1 MSVTPNRVTV
11 RMYQVGFGDC
21 FLITFAYNT
30 APLPDGRRERHILI
44 DFGSTRWP
52 KNYPPR
58 YRELANDIALKTG
71 GKLDVLVITHRHKD
85 HLGGFGDDK
94 AAATIAT
101 LKPSLVLRSW
111 TENPTAAA
119 NATGP
124 AFVGQRSLAFAN
136 GLDTAQAFA
145 GEVARTLRNPRQG
158 FRAELADAAIE
169 QLANEDAIGH
179 LDKLAKDAISAPG
192 YLFAGQP
199 SGIDAIVPGVTT
211 KVLGPPTIDQW
222 PAVAGERENDP
233 EYWLRQRN
241 LLAGMLQTVKAPP
254 ALIRVANSTGRRQTI
269 DPGPLRWIVE
279 RMRDQQTHSL
289 LRIVTSLEDAL
300 NNTSIILQF
309 QTGTRRMLF
318 PGDAQI
324 ENWSYALTSPKATAL
339 RADLADLDLYKVGHH
354 GSRNASPRS
363 LVKQWQPHKR
373 PFVALMSTL
382 AHVHGKTEAT
392 AVPRQSLVDALKAL
406 GTLHQTDGLDTT
418 KMSLAVTASTRDR
431 KAFDLIPG

>member
-1 MSVTPNRVTV
+1 MPEKTGERHPQQDHGADVPGRLRRLLPDHLRLQHRS
-11 RMYQVGFGDC
+11 
-21 FLITFAYNT
+21 A
-30 APLPDGRRERHILI
+30 PDGRRERHILI

-58 YRELANDIALKTG
+58 YREHRKRHRSQDTAASSTS
-71 GKLDVLVITHRHKD
+71 LVITHRHKD
-85 HLGGFGDDK
+85 HIGGFGDDK
-94 AAATIAT
+94 AAGTIAT

-111 TENPTAAA
+111 TENPPQPRMRLAPRSSA
-119 NATGP
+119 NARSPSP
-124 AFVGQRSLAFAN
+124 AVSTPRRHSRARSRAPSATN
-136 GLDTAQAFA
+136 
-145 GEVARTLRNPRQG
+145 AR
-158 FRAELADAAIE
+158 D
-169 QLANEDAIGH
+169 
-179 LDKLAKDAISAPG
+179 SAPNWPTPRSSNSQTRTQSG
-192 YLFAGQP
+192 SSTSSRKTRAPGQATYSPGNPQASTP
-199 SGIDAIVPGVTT
+199 SSPESQT

-233 EYWLRQRN
+233 EYWLRQHH
-241 LLAGMLQTVKAPP
+241 LLSGMLQTVNAPP

-339 RADLADLDLYKVGHH
+339 RADAG
-354 GSRNASPRS
+354 RPRS
-363 LVKQWQPHKR
+363 LQGR
-373 PFVALMSTL
+373 A
-382 AHVHGKTEAT
+382 
-392 AVPRQSLVDALKAL
+392 PRQPQCQPPQPRQTMATTQTTLRRPHVDPRPRPR
-406 GTLHQTDGLDTT
+406 QDR
-418 KMSLAVTASTRDR
+418 SNRRPTAITRRRTQSARHAPPD
-431 KAFDLIPG
+431 